1 MKEKFLLVESFHDRG
16 IIFPCGKRPLIKEK
30 FLPAENFFSSRKIS
44 CRKIIGLRLLKMK
57 SDNKTNPNINQQ
69 QKQAKRS
76 MK

>member
-1 MKEKFLLVESFHDRG
+1 MS
-16 IIFPCGKRPLIKEK
+16 LIKEK
-30 FLPAENFFSSRKIS
+30 FLQAENFLSSRKIS
-44 CRKIIGLRLLKMK
+44 CRKIIGLRLLEMK